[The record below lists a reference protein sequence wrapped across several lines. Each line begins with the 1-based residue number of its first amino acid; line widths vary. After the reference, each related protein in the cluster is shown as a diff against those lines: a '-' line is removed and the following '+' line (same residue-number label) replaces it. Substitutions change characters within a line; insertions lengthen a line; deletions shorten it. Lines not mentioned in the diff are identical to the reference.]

1 MVIYLLQKEEKIH
14 MEIRMK
20 IQCKNAYGI
29 EIKVASKV
37 LKVHRRGRCYDI
49 ANCNY
54 MPSNNLNCIS
64 ST

>member
-1 MVIYLLQKEEKIH
+1 

-20 IQCKNAYGI
+20 IQCKNSYGI